1 MTNNVE
7 GQMTMQDL
15 GISFG
20 KTCQAH
26 SQATPVTTSGASSK
40 KSPKL
45 SKKMP
50 IYLDLRRG
58 GGHIQDASWEMGIPL
73 PISLQ
78 TRSSTELRRDEEGL
92 LWLATSTDTPH
103 QSFCLTL
110 NIGEKPREPNPTKL
124 SEILQEDADAKY
136 NLSARACQ
144 GILNRAQKRGK
155 ELPEILRSALEAQS
169 NE

>member
-7 GQMTMQDL
+7 GQMNLSDL

-20 KTCQAH
+20 KTYLEPSPQ
-26 SQATPVTTSGASSK
+26 TRVKTSDASSK
-40 KSPKL
+40 RSQGS

-50 IYLDLRRG
+50 LYLDLRKG
-58 GGHIQDASWEMGIPL
+58 GGHIQDASWETGIPL
-73 PISLQ
+73 PISSQ

-92 LWLATSTDTPH
+92 LWLQTSTDTQHRP
-103 QSFCLTL
+103 FCLTL

-124 SEILQEDADAKY
+124 SEILQDDANPKY

-144 GILNRAQKRGK
+144 GILNRANKRGK
-155 ELPEILRSALEAQS
+155 ELPEILRNALEAQS

>member
-1 MTNNVE
+1 MTNYVE

-58 GGHIQDASWEMGIPL
+58 GGHIQDASWETGIPL
-73 PISLQ
+73 PISSQ

-92 LWLATSTDTPH
+92 LWLQTSTDTQHRP
-103 QSFCLTL
+103 FCLTL

-124 SEILQEDADAKY
+124 SEILQDDANPKY

-144 GILNRAQKRGK
+144 GILNRANKRGK